1 MVDNWTT
8 VERRIIKDMTGS
20 YPVTPQELRTI
31 LQRLGL
37 TQAGAAA
44 VLGVSERAV
53 RAWADGYRN
62 VPAPAQKLLRLMLEG
77 TVTAEQVQR
86 A

>member
-1 MVDNWTT
+1 M
-8 VERRIIKDMTGS
+8 S
-20 YPVTPQELRTI
+20 PQDLRTI

-53 RAWADGYRN
+53 RSWADGFRN
-62 VPAPAQKLLRLMLEG
+62 VPPPAQKLLRLLLDG
-77 TVTAEQVQR
+77 TLTAEQVQR

>member
-1 MVDNWTT
+1 
-8 VERRIIKDMTGS
+8 MT
-20 YPVTPQELRTI
+20 PTDLRTI
-31 LQRLGL
+31 LQHLGL

-53 RAWADGYRN
+53 RSWIAGYRN
-62 VPAPAQKLLRLMLEG
+62 IPAAEQKLLRLMLDG
-77 TVTAEQVQR
+77 TLTAEQVQR

>member
-1 MVDNWTT
+1 
-8 VERRIIKDMTGS
+8 MT
-20 YPVTPQELRTI
+20 PTELRTI
-31 LQRLGL
+31 LQHLCL
-37 TQAGAAA
+37 TQAGVAA

-53 RAWADGYRN
+53 RAWIAGYRN
-62 VPAPAQKLLRLMLEG
+62 VPAAEQKLLRLMLDG

>member
-1 MVDNWTT
+1 M
-8 VERRIIKDMTGS
+8 S
-20 YPVTPQELRTI
+20 PLELRTI
-31 LQRLGL
+31 LQHLGL

-53 RAWADGYRN
+53 RSWASGFRN
-62 VPAPAQKLLRLMLEG
+62 IPAAEQKLLRLMLDG
-77 TVTAEQVQR
+77 TLTAEQVQR

>member
-1 MVDNWTT
+1 
-8 VERRIIKDMTGS
+8 MTS
-20 YPVTPQELRTI
+20 QDFRHN
-31 LQRLGL
+31 LQYLSL

-44 VLGVSERAV
+44 VLGVSERTV

-62 VPAPAQKLLRLMLEG
+62 IPAPAAKLLRLMLNKSL
-77 TVTAEQVQR
+77 TAEQVQR

>member
-1 MVDNWTT
+1 
-8 VERRIIKDMTGS
+8 
-20 YPVTPQELRTI
+20 VTPQNLRTI
-31 LQRLGL
+31 LQHLGL

-53 RAWADGYRN
+53 RSWIAGYRN
-62 VPAPAQKLLRLMLEG
+62 IPTAEQKLLRLMLDG
-77 TVTAEQVQR
+77 TLTAEQVQR

>member
-1 MVDNWTT
+1 
-8 VERRIIKDMTGS
+8 MT
-20 YPVTPQELRTI
+20 PAELRTI
-31 LQRLGL
+31 LDSLGL

-53 RAWADGYRN
+53 RSWASGFRN
-62 VPAPAQKLLRLMLEG
+62 IPEPVAKLLRLMAAG
-77 TVTAEQVQR
+77 AVTPDQVTA

>member
-1 MVDNWTT
+1 M
-8 VERRIIKDMTGS
+8 MT
-20 YPVTPQELRTI
+20 PTDLRTI
-31 LQRLGL
+31 LQHLGL

-53 RAWADGYRN
+53 RAWCDGFRN
-62 VPAPAQKLLRLMLEG
+62 VPEPAQKLLRLMLDG
-77 TVTAEQVQR
+77 TLTAEQVQR

>member
-1 MVDNWTT
+1 
-8 VERRIIKDMTGS
+8 MT
-20 YPVTPQELRTI
+20 PTDLRTI
-31 LQRLGL
+31 LQHLSL

-53 RAWADGYRN
+53 RSWASGFRN
-62 VPAPAQKLLRLMLEG
+62 IPTAEQKLLRLMLDG
-77 TVTAEQVQR
+77 TLTAEQVQR

>member
-1 MVDNWTT
+1 M
-8 VERRIIKDMTGS
+8 
-20 YPVTPQELRTI
+20 TPQELRTI
-31 LQRLGL
+31 LQHLGL

-53 RAWADGYRN
+53 RAWADGFRN
-62 VPAPAQKLLRLMLEG
+62 VPKPAQKLLRLMMSGELTE
-77 TVTAEQVQR
+77 EQVRR